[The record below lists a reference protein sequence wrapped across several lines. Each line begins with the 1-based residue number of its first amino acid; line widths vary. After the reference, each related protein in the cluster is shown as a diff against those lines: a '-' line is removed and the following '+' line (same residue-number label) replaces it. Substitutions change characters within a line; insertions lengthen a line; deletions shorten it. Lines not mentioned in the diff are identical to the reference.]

1 MKTIT
6 INNNIYKIIYKQ
18 YLPLGDYNDGER
30 GIELY
35 IASLNGVI
43 YEITRRFEHVAND
56 DNYDPIYK
64 YSDYDIKQLCKIEE
78 L

>member
-18 YLPLGDYNDGER
+18 YLPLGDYNDGEI
-30 GIELY
+30 GAELY
-35 IASLNGVI
+35 IASSNGII
-43 YEITRRFEHVAND
+43 YEITRRYEHIAD
-56 DNYDPIYK
+56 DDDYNPIYE
-64 YSDYDIKQLCKIEE
+64 YSNYNIGQLCKIEE